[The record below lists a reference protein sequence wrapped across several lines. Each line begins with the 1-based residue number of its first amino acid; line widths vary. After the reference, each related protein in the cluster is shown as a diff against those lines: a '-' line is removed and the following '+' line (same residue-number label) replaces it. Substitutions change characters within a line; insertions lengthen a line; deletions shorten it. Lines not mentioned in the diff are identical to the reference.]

1 MNNVIVRNKEEVEK
15 YREKI
20 FKAKEE
26 YRKELA
32 GLPFEKKI
40 ELVIRLQKRANY
52 LKKFKLKKSQ

>member
-1 MNNVIVRNKEEVEK
+1 MEGGEEVEK

-40 ELVIRLQKRANY
+40 EILVRLQKRANY
-52 LKKFKLKKSQ
+52 LKKFKIKESK